1 MEILRF
7 EEESA
12 PAPKKKHRSKGLI
25 ALGLVATMMGA
36 GTALATTSSTIS
48 INGGTDIQLG
58 QGVTAVVGCDVQI
71 GVAPV
76 THLAS
81 DISTFAVTS
90 IAIGTGTTNPPSAN
104 LVSADCAE
112 KIFKITLYSP
122 SGSLVDCG
130 ALAFNTVS
138 GTTDHLCASD
148 KSIYFRVPS
157 GVSDASY
164 GILFNGDGF
173 SLDSHPLGHISVE
186 TTSFDPGF

>member
-58 QGVTAVVGCDVQI
+58 QGVTAVVGCDDQI

-90 IAIGTGTTNPPSAN
+90 IAIGTTSAN

-130 ALAFNTVS
+130 DLGFNTVS

-148 KSIYFRVPS
+148 KSIYFRVPAAT
-157 GVSDASY
+157 VSAASY
-164 GILFNGDGF
+164 EILFNGDGF

-186 TTSFDPGF
+186 TTSFDPGFST

>member
-58 QGVTAVVGCDVQI
+58 QGVTAVVGCDTQI

-90 IAIGTGTTNPPSAN
+90 IAIGTTNPTSAN
-104 LVSADCAE
+104 LVSAACAE

-122 SGSLVDCG
+122 SGDLVDCG

-157 GVSDASY
+157 DASDASY
-164 GILFNGDGF
+164 RILFTGDGF
-173 SLDSHPLGHISVE
+173 SLNSHPLGHISVE
-186 TTSFDPGF
+186 TTSFNPGL

>member
-58 QGVTAVVGCDVQI
+58 QGVTAVVGCDAEI

-90 IAIGTGTTNPPSAN
+90 IAIGTTNPTSAN
-104 LVSADCAE
+104 LVSAACAD

-130 ALAFNTVS
+130 VLEFNTVS
-138 GTTDHLCASD
+138 VTTDHLCASD

-157 GVSDASY
+157 GARDDSY

-173 SLDSHPLGHISVE
+173 SLNSHPLGHISVE
-186 TTSFDPGF
+186 TTSFDPGFLT